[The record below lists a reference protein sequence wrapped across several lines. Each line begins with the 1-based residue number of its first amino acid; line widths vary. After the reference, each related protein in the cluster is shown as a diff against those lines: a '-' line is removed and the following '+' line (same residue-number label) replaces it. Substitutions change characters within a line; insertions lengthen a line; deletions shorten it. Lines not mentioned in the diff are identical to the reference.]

1 MPQRLAGFAAPI
13 MGSVVGAAVC
23 LLVSLAMICGC
34 RMDGID
40 RIGSALAHD
49 GVSPNGATKILVK
62 DKIRVHALAP
72 NPAQSLLVDELVELK
87 TEIESKTGINL
98 SNAPTPIDVYLFKD
112 EMSFREFTAQ
122 ANAVF
127 ADRRA
132 FFIRSKDALNVYGF
146 WGMQVAEDLRH
157 EVTHGY
163 LHGAIPQLDL
173 WIDEGLAEYFEV
185 NPDANGVNA
194 THVRLLADLGR
205 QGNWKPSLERL
216 ESITDPTQL
225 TEADYAEA
233 WLWVH
238 FLMSTPIGSEVLTTG
253 LVSSGN
259 VDQIP
264 WSIEVKNMLGDANN
278 QVLNHLAQVTQRT
291 LTPST
296 VTR

>member
-1 MPQRLAGFAAPI
+1 
-13 MGSVVGAAVC
+13 
-23 LLVSLAMICGC
+23 
-34 RMDGID
+34 MDGID

-185 NPDANGVNA
+185 NPDADGVNA
-194 THVRLLADLGR
+194 THVRLLADLER
-205 QGNWKPSLERL
+205 KGNWKPSLERL

-225 TEADYAEA
+225 TQADYAEA

-264 WSIEVKNMLGDANN
+264 WSVEVKNMLGDANN

-291 LTPST
+291 LTPIT